1 MSANDIKWTPVTF
14 LLLVLT
20 GVSHL
25 VFHTFDFMSVFD
37 SEIIKMLP
45 YSFTLYS
52 ASNSLIKNSDVIE
65 LPENV
70 KKIFETYQFK
80 YMVLFLCV
88 FYFARNAVTTGLIVI
103 SIALCIQYFRSPKE
117 RKTHPYLL

>member
-1 MSANDIKWTPVTF
+1 MSANDIKWTPVTLF
-14 LLLVLT
+14 LFVIT

-25 VFHTFDFMSVFD
+25 IFHTFDFMSVFD

-52 ASNSLIKNSDVIE
+52 ASNSLIKDSDVIE
-65 LPENV
+65 LPENI

-80 YMVLFLCV
+80 YLVLFLCV
-88 FYFARNAVTTGLIVI
+88 FYFTRNAVTTGFIVL
-103 SIALCIQYFRSPKE
+103 SIALCIQYLRSPKE